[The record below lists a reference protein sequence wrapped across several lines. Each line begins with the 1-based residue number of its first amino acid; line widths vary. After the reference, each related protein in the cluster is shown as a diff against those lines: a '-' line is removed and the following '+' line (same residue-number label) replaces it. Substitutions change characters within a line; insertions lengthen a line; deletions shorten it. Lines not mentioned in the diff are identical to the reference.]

1 MNTDVLCSIIKAI
14 LKFITIVVSAAVICS
29 IFEYTVRKIYFKL
42 QNLYIKKSGDKHMIY
57 EKLLVTNY
65 NVYNCLETFFN
76 FINPIKIYDEYHKT
90 YFDIKIFSYS
100 FRDTIK
106 AISIY
111 GIILFIIKAITKNYN
126 NILNF
131 LQKQHN
137 INYIEIIKTAL
148 INLYEN
154 KWYILACLS
163 VVSIIYGIYK
173 SKFTNKIV
181 EELQDNELKE
191 IIGLYKNISLELI
204 NLEMLLLKNIKTMLV
219 THKKDGV
226 FVFLYNAIENRTDFC
241 KYDYS
246 KNILIVKENRF
257 TDSGLGVANIN
268 LNDINQSLDN
278 IKTAFDN
285 YYKEGHFYNP
295 CAINKYFKGLNQ
307 FNIEFFVKY
316 PQLLIDE
323 RYINK
328 IIDSIIEDC
337 NSMIEI
343 ENISKEYIVDRLNE
357 KVRDKNIILYS
368 VIIESVETVIQIDKF
383 NKRLRKS
390 MSLKKHRDKFSIDSF
405 ISNMK

>member
-1 MNTDVLCSIIKAI
+1 MKENISQYFIEIIIIIALTTIICFI
-14 LKFITIVVSAAVICS
+14 LRYA
-29 IFEYTVRKIYFKL
+29 VRKIYFKL

-57 EKLLVTNY
+57 EKLLVTNN

-111 GIILFIIKAITKNYN
+111 GIILFIIKTITKNYN

-323 RYINK
+323 KHINNM
-328 IIDSIIEDC
+328 IDSIVKDC
-337 NSMIEI
+337 NLMINDDED
-343 ENISKEYIVDRLNE
+343 SRKFAVDKLNE
-357 KVRDKNIILYS
+357 KVKEKNDILYIAIRES
-368 VIIESVETVIQIDKF
+368 IEKVIQIDKF
-383 NKRLRKS
+383 NKQLRKS
-390 MSLKKHRDKFSIDSF
+390 MSLKKYRNKFSIDSF

>member
-1 MNTDVLCSIIKAI
+1 
-14 LKFITIVVSAAVICS
+14 
-29 IFEYTVRKIYFKL
+29 
-42 QNLYIKKSGDKHMIY
+42 
-57 EKLLVTNY
+57 
-65 NVYNCLETFFN
+65 
-76 FINPIKIYDEYHKT
+76 
-90 YFDIKIFSYS
+90 
-100 FRDTIK
+100 
-106 AISIY
+106 
-111 GIILFIIKAITKNYN
+111 
-126 NILNF
+126 
-131 LQKQHN
+131 
-137 INYIEIIKTAL
+137 
-148 INLYEN
+148 
-154 KWYILACLS
+154 
-163 VVSIIYGIYK
+163 
-173 SKFTNKIV
+173 
-181 EELQDNELKE
+181 
-191 IIGLYKNISLELI
+191 
-204 NLEMLLLKNIKTMLV
+204 MLLLKNIKTMLV

-285 YYKEGHFYNP
+285 YYKERHFYNP

-343 ENISKEYIVDRLNE
+343 ENISREYIVDRLNE

>member
-1 MNTDVLCSIIKAI
+1 MKENISQYFIEIIIIIALTTIICFI
-14 LKFITIVVSAAVICS
+14 LRYA
-29 IFEYTVRKIYFKL
+29 VRKIYFKL

-111 GIILFIIKAITKNYN
+111 GIILFIIKTITKNYN

-323 RYINK
+323 KHINNM
-328 IIDSIIEDC
+328 IDSIVKDC
-337 NSMIEI
+337 NLMINDDED
-343 ENISKEYIVDRLNE
+343 SRKFAVDKLNE
-357 KVRDKNIILYS
+357 KVKEKNDILYIAIRES
-368 VIIESVETVIQIDKF
+368 IEKVIQIDKF
-383 NKRLRKS
+383 NKQLRKS
-390 MSLKKHRDKFSIDSF
+390 MSLKKYRDKFSIDSF

>member
-1 MNTDVLCSIIKAI
+1 MDTDVSCSIIKVI

-90 YFDIKIFSYS
+90 YFDIKILSNS

-137 INYIEIIKTAL
+137 INYIEIIKIAL

-191 IIGLYKNISLELI
+191 IIELYKNISIELI

-219 THKKDGV
+219 TQKKDEV
-226 FVFLYNAIENRTDFC
+226 FDFQYNAIENRTDFC

-285 YYKEGHFYNP
+285 YYKERHFYSP
-295 CAINKYFKGLNQ
+295 HAINKYFKGLNH
-307 FNIEFFVKY
+307 FNIVFFAKS
-316 PQLLIDE
+316 PPLLIDE
-323 RYINK
+323 KYINNM
-328 IIDSIIEDC
+328 IDNIIEDY
-337 NSMIEI
+337 NLMIEN
-343 ENISKEYIVDRLNE
+343 EDISREYIVEQLNE
-357 KVRDKNIILYS
+357 NVKKKNDILYIAIRES
-368 VIIESVETVIQIDKF
+368 IEKVIQIDKF
-383 NKRLRKS
+383 NEQLRKS

>member
-1 MNTDVLCSIIKAI
+1 
-14 LKFITIVVSAAVICS
+14 
-29 IFEYTVRKIYFKL
+29 
-42 QNLYIKKSGDKHMIY
+42 MIY

-111 GIILFIIKAITKNYN
+111 GIILFIIKTITKNYN

-323 RYINK
+323 KHINNM
-328 IIDSIIEDC
+328 IDSIVKDC
-337 NSMIEI
+337 NLMINDDED
-343 ENISKEYIVDRLNE
+343 SRKFAVDKLNE
-357 KVRDKNIILYS
+357 KVKEKNDILYIAIRES
-368 VIIESVETVIQIDKF
+368 IEKVIQIDKF
-383 NKRLRKS
+383 NKQLRKS
-390 MSLKKHRDKFSIDSF
+390 MSLKKYRNKFSIDSF

>member
-1 MNTDVLCSIIKAI
+1 MNVNVLFIII
-14 LKFITIVVSAAVICS
+14 LILTTVICS
-29 IFEYTVRKIYFKL
+29 IFECAVRKIYLKL
-42 QNLYIKKSGDKHMIY
+42 QNLYIKNFDNKHRIY
-57 EKLLVTNY
+57 EKLLVINY
-65 NVYNCLETFFN
+65 KVCSCLEKFLD
-76 FINPIKIYDEYHKT
+76 FIKPIKNYDEYHKS

-111 GIILFIIKAITKNYN
+111 GILLFIIKSIIINYN
-126 NILNF
+126 DILNF
-131 LQKQHN
+131 IQKHN
-137 INYIEIIKTAL
+137 DINYIEIIKIAL
-148 INLYEN
+148 ANLYEN
-154 KWYILACLS
+154 KWYILAFLS
-163 VVSIIYGIYK
+163 AISIIYSIYK
-173 SKFTNKIV
+173 NKFTNKIV
-181 EELQDNELKE
+181 EGLQDNELKE
-191 IIGLYKNISLELI
+191 IIELYKDINSELI
-204 NLEMLLLKNIKTMLV
+204 NLEMLLLENIKTMLV
-219 THKKDGV
+219 TYKKDGV
-226 FVFLYNAIENRTDFC
+226 FVFLYKSIENRINFC
-241 KYDYS
+241 KYDCS
-246 KNILIVKENRF
+246 KNMIVVKENNF
-257 TDSGLGVANIN
+257 YYSGLDTTTIP
-268 LNDINQSLDN
+268 LNDINQPLDN

-285 YYKEGHFYNP
+285 YYKKVHFYNP

-343 ENISKEYIVDRLNE
+343 ENISREYIVDRLNE

-405 ISNMK
+405 ISNIK

>member
-1 MNTDVLCSIIKAI
+1 MKENISQYFIEIIIIIALTTIICFI
-14 LKFITIVVSAAVICS
+14 LRYA
-29 IFEYTVRKIYFKL
+29 VRKIYLKL
-42 QNLYIKKSGDKHMIY
+42 QNLYIKKANDKHTIY
-57 EKLLVTNY
+57 EKLLVINY
-65 NVYNCLETFFN
+65 KVYNCLETFFC
-76 FINPIKIYDEYHKT
+76 FINPIKSYGEYSNK

-191 IIGLYKNISLELI
+191 IIELYKNISIELI

-285 YYKEGHFYNP
+285 YYKERHFYSP
-295 CAINKYFKGLNQ
+295 HAINKYFKGLNH
-307 FNIEFFVKY
+307 FNIVFFAKS
-316 PQLLIDE
+316 PPLLIDE
-323 RYINK
+323 KYINNM
-328 IIDSIIEDC
+328 IDNIIEDY
-337 NSMIEI
+337 NLMIEN
-343 ENISKEYIVDRLNE
+343 EDISREYIVEQLNE
-357 KVRDKNIILYS
+357 NVKKKSDILYIAIRES
-368 VIIESVETVIQIDKF
+368 IEKVIQIDKF
-383 NKRLRKS
+383 NEQLRKS

>member
-1 MNTDVLCSIIKAI
+1 MDTDVSCSIIKVI

-137 INYIEIIKTAL
+137 INYIEIIKIAL

-191 IIGLYKNISLELI
+191 IIELYKNISIELI

-226 FVFLYNAIENRTDFC
+226 FFFLYNAIENRTDFC

-285 YYKEGHFYNP
+285 YYKERHFYSP
-295 CAINKYFKGLNQ
+295 HAINKYFKGLNH
-307 FNIEFFVKY
+307 FNIVFFAKS
-316 PQLLIDE
+316 PPLLIDE
-323 RYINK
+323 KYINNM
-328 IIDSIIEDC
+328 IDNIIEDY
-337 NSMIEI
+337 NLMIEN
-343 ENISKEYIVDRLNE
+343 EDISREYIVEQLNE
-357 KVRDKNIILYS
+357 NVKKKNDILYIAIRES
-368 VIIESVETVIQIDKF
+368 IEKVIQIDKF
-383 NKRLRKS
+383 NEQLRKS

>member
-1 MNTDVLCSIIKAI
+1 MKENISQYFIEIIIIIALTTIICFI
-14 LKFITIVVSAAVICS
+14 LRYA
-29 IFEYTVRKIYFKL
+29 VRKIYFKL

-111 GIILFIIKAITKNYN
+111 GIILFIIKTITKNYN

-323 RYINK
+323 KHINNM
-328 IIDSIIEDC
+328 IDSIVKDC
-337 NSMIEI
+337 NLMINDDED
-343 ENISKEYIVDRLNE
+343 SRKFAVDKLNE
-357 KVRDKNIILYS
+357 KVKEKNDILYIAIRES
-368 VIIESVETVIQIDKF
+368 IEKVIQIDKF
-383 NKRLRKS
+383 NKQLRKS
-390 MSLKKHRDKFSIDSF
+390 MSLKKYRNKFSIDSF